1 MELRSENWM
10 VRLVRHRD
18 VLLAFAVVG
27 IISII
32 LLPVPPGILDFLLV
46 INISLSVTVLLL
58 TLFTR
63 DVLEFSAFPT
73 LLLLLTL
80 FRLGL
85 NLSSTKLIL
94 GQGNAGQVIEAFA
107 GFVTG
112 DSYIVGAV
120 VFVIIIIIQLVVITS
135 GATRVA
141 EVGARFTL
149 DAMPGKQ
156 MAIDA
161 DLNAGMIQEDEARK
175 RRLNLQRE
183 ADFYGAMDGSSK
195 FVKGDAMAGIIITLI
210 NFVGGIAIFVG
221 QKGLPF
227 GEAIDRFGRLT
238 IGDGLVS
245 QVPAVLVS
253 VAAGILVTR
262 SASVDGLGDDLGNQL
277 FSKPKVLMV
286 SAVVLLAFGLVP
298 AFPTLPFLFMA
309 GVSAIMGWQMKIKE
323 ADNDTAESEAMTARA
338 VAESRPAADNQVTAK
353 QKDLLA
359 IEIGYGLLSL
369 VDTSTEGGDLLER
382 ILMVRRQCAA
392 EMGFVVAPIRIRDN
406 LMLAPN
412 AYQILLRGC
421 AIAEGEVYPNRLMV
435 MDPGSGTF
443 MVEGIETVEPTFGIK
458 ALWIEAAEKSSAELH
473 GYTVVDPTTVL
484 VTHLKET
491 ILAHAD
497 ELIGRQEVQ
506 KLLEEVR
513 EQYSVVIDELIPGIM
528 TMGEVQKILQNL
540 LKEGV
545 AINDLGTVL
554 ETLADYGTMTKD
566 VEVLTE
572 YVRHGLSRAIVAK
585 CQASDGK
592 LHVITI
598 SHRLEDLIHSHIQ
611 KSLQGSF
618 PALSP
623 DISSQ
628 LISDLQ
634 TQLEIGSLSADQVV
648 ILTSPRIR
656 AALKNLISGSLPKVP
671 VLSLGEIHHR
681 VELAAVGMVDQHD
694 Y

>member
-1 MELRSENWM
+1 MEALTQ
-10 VRLVRHRD
+10 RLGGRLGRHMD

-32 LLPVPPGILDFLLV
+32 LLPVPPGVLDFLLV

-58 TLFTR
+58 TLFTK

-94 GQGNAGQVIEAFA
+94 GQGDAGQVIQAFA

-149 DAMPGKQ
+149 DAMPGNQ

-161 DLNAGMIQEDEARK
+161 DLNAGMIQEEEARK

-210 NFVGGIAIFVG
+210 NLVGGVAIFVG

-262 SASVDGLGDDLGNQL
+262 SASIDGLGDDLGRQL
-277 FSKPKVLMV
+277 FSKSKVLLV
-286 SAVVLLAFGLVP
+286 AAAVLFAFGLVP
-298 AFPTLPFLFMA
+298 AFPTLPFFIMA
-309 GVSAIMGWQMKIKE
+309 GLSALTGWQLMKS
-323 ADNDTAESEAMTARA
+323 DDGTAAALASEAAAASQTP
-338 VAESRPAADNQVTAK
+338 SQPAMDTQVTAK

-359 IEIGYGLLSL
+359 IEIGYGLLPL
-369 VDTSTEGGDLLER
+369 VDTTTEGGDLLER

-406 LMLAPN
+406 LMLHSS
-412 AYQILLRGC
+412 AYQILLRGSV
-421 AIAEGEVYPNRLMV
+421 IAEGEIYPNRFMV
-435 MDPGSGTF
+435 MDPGNGTF
-443 MVEGIETVEPTFGIK
+443 MVDGIETVEPTFGIK
-458 ALWIEAAEKSSAELH
+458 ALWIEASEKTSAELH
-473 GYTVVDPTTVL
+473 GYTVVDPTTVM

-491 ILAHAD
+491 VMTHAD

-513 EQYSVVIDELIPGIM
+513 EQYSVVIDELIPAVM
-528 TMGEVQKILQNL
+528 TLGEVQKVLQSL
-540 LKEGV
+540 LREGV

-554 ETLADYGTMTKD
+554 ETLADYGSMTKD
-566 VEVLTE
+566 TEVLTE
-572 YVRHGLSRAIVAK
+572 YVRHGQSRAIVGK
-585 CQASDGK
+585 WLASDGK
-592 LHVITI
+592 LHVITL
-598 SHRLEDLIHSHIQ
+598 SQRLEDLIHSHIQ

-618 PALSP
+618 PALAPEVSN
-623 DISSQ
+623 Q
-628 LISDLQ
+628 LIGDLQ
-634 TQLEIGSLSADQVV
+634 AQLELGSLSADQVV

-681 VELAAVGMVDQHD
+681 VELVAVGMVDQHD

>member
-1 MELRSENWM
+1 MEMRSENWTG
-10 VRLVRHRD
+10 LIGRHMD

-32 LLPVPPGILDFLLV
+32 LLPVPPSVLDFLLV
-46 INISLSVTVLLL
+46 VNISLSVTVLLL

-94 GQGNAGQVIEAFA
+94 GQGDAGQVIQAFA

-112 DSYIVGAV
+112 ESYIVGAV

-161 DLNAGMIQEDEARK
+161 DLNAGMIQEEEARS

-195 FVKGDAMAGIIITLI
+195 FVKGDAMAGMIITLI

-221 QKGLPF
+221 QKGLTF
-227 GEAIDRFGRLT
+227 SEAVDRFGRLT

-262 SASVDGLGDDLGNQL
+262 SASLDGLGNDLGNQL
-277 FSKPKVLMV
+277 FSKAKVLLV
-286 SAVVLLAFGLVP
+286 SAGVLFVFGCVP
-298 AFPTLPFLFMA
+298 AFPAMPFFIMA
-309 GVSAIMGWQMKIKE
+309 ALSAVTGWKLQQKNSFQALQAAETAQAQARGPIVP
-323 ADNDTAESEAMTARA
+323 DT
-338 VAESRPAADNQVTAK
+338 QVTAK

-359 IEIGYGLLSL
+359 VEIGYGLLTL
-369 VDTSTEGGDLLER
+369 VDTTTDHGDLLER
-382 ILMVRRQCAA
+382 ILMIRRQCAS
-392 EMGFVVAPIRIRDN
+392 ELGFVVAPIRIRDN
-406 LMLAPN
+406 LILAPN
-412 AYQILLRGC
+412 AYTILLRGNP
-421 AIAEGEVYPNRLMV
+421 IAEGEVYPNRLLV

-443 MVEGIETVEPTFGIK
+443 MVEGIETIEPTFGLK
-458 ALWIEAAEKSSAELH
+458 ALWIEASEKSRAEMH
-473 GYTVVDPTTVL
+473 GHTVVDPTTVL

-491 ILAHAD
+491 IQSYAD

-506 KLLEEVR
+506 KLLEDVR
-513 EQYSVVIDELIPGIM
+513 EQYSVVIDELIPGILSL
-528 TMGEVQKILQNL
+528 GELQKVLQNL
-540 LKEGV
+540 LREGV
-545 AINDLGTVL
+545 AINDLGTIL

-566 VEVLTE
+566 IEVLTE
-572 YVRHGLSRAIVAK
+572 YVRHSLSRGIVNRW
-585 CQASDGK
+585 QSSDGK
-592 LHVITI
+592 LHVVTL
-598 SHRLEDLIHSHIQ
+598 SGRLEDLIHSHIQ

-618 PALSP
+618 PALDP
-623 DISSQ
+623 EISSQ

-634 TQLEIGSLSADQVV
+634 TQSELGSLTADQVV
-648 ILTSPRIR
+648 VLTSPRIR
-656 AALKNLISGSLPKVP
+656 AALKNLISGSMPKMA

-681 VELAAVGMVDQHD
+681 VELVAVGMVDLHD
-694 Y
+694 H

>member
-1 MELRSENWM
+1 MEALTQHLGG
-10 VRLVRHRD
+10 RLGRHMD

-32 LLPVPPGILDFLLV
+32 LLPVPPGVLDFLLV

-58 TLFTR
+58 TLFTK

-94 GQGNAGQVIEAFA
+94 GQGDAGQVIQAFA

-161 DLNAGMIQEDEARK
+161 DLNAGMIQEEEARR

-210 NFVGGIAIFVG
+210 NLVGGVAIFVG
-221 QKGLPF
+221 QKGLSF

-262 SASVDGLGDDLGNQL
+262 SASVDGLGDDLGRQL
-277 FSKPKVLMV
+277 FSKSKVMLV
-286 SAVVLLAFGLVP
+286 AAAVLFAFGMVP
-298 AFPTLPFLFMA
+298 AFPTLPFLIMA
-309 GVSAIMGWQMKIKE
+309 GLSAFAGWQLMKRENGAE
-323 ADNDTAESEAMTARA
+323 AALESEAMANAQAQPQA
-338 VAESRPAADNQVTAK
+338 VPDTQVTAK

-359 IEIGYGLLSL
+359 IEIGYGLLPL
-369 VDTSTEGGDLLER
+369 VDATTEGGDLLER

-406 LMLAPN
+406 LMLQPN
-412 AYQILLRGC
+412 AYQILLRGSV
-421 AIAEGEVYPNRLMV
+421 IAEGEIYPNRFMV
-435 MDPGSGTF
+435 MDPGNGTF
-443 MVEGIETVEPTFGIK
+443 MVDGIETVEPTFGIK
-458 ALWIEAAEKSSAELH
+458 ALWIDASEKTSAELH
-473 GYTVVDPTTVL
+473 GYTVVDPTTVM

-491 ILAHAD
+491 VMTHAD

-513 EQYSVVIDELIPGIM
+513 TQYSVVIDELIPAVM
-528 TMGEVQKILQNL
+528 TLGEVQKVLQSL
-540 LKEGV
+540 LREGV

-554 ETLADYGTMTKD
+554 ETLADYGSMTKD
-566 VEVLTE
+566 TEVLTE
-572 YVRHGLSRAIVAK
+572 YVRHGLSRAIVGK
-585 CQASDGK
+585 WLASDGK
-592 LHVITI
+592 LHVITL
-598 SHRLEDLIHSHIQ
+598 SQRLEDLIHSHIQ

-618 PALSP
+618 PALAPEASN
-623 DISSQ
+623 Q
-628 LISDLQ
+628 LIADLQ
-634 TQLEIGSLSADQVV
+634 TQLELGSLSADQVV
-648 ILTSPRIR
+648 VLTSPRIR

-681 VELAAVGMVDQHD
+681 VELVAVGMVDQHD

>member
-1 MELRSENWM
+1 MELRTENWM
-10 VRLVRHRD
+10 GRLGRHRD

-94 GQGNAGQVIEAFA
+94 GQGDAGQVIEAFA
-107 GFVTG
+107 SFVTG
-112 DSYIVGAV
+112 DSYVVGAV

-161 DLNAGMIQEDEARK
+161 DLNAGMIQEEEARK

-210 NFVGGIAIFVG
+210 NFIGGIAIFVG

-286 SAVVLLAFGLVP
+286 SAVVLFAFGLVP

-309 GVSAIMGWQMKIKE
+309 GMSAFMGWQMKKKE
-323 ADNDTAESEAMTARA
+323 NDKDTSESEAMTARA
-338 VAESRPAADNQVTAK
+338 VAESRPAADTQVTAK

-369 VDTSTEGGDLLER
+369 VDASMEGGDLLER

-406 LMLAPN
+406 LMLGPN

-443 MVEGIETVEPTFGIK
+443 MVDGIETVEPTFGIK
-458 ALWIEAAEKSSAELH
+458 ALWIEAAEKSVAELH

-540 LKEGV
+540 LREGV

-572 YVRHGLSRAIVAK
+572 YVRHGLSRAIVGK
-585 CQASDGK
+585 WQASDGK

-598 SHRLEDLIHSHIQ
+598 SQRLEDLIHSHIQ

-681 VELAAVGMVDQHD
+681 VELAAVGMVDHRD

>member
-1 MELRSENWM
+1 MEIPNDRWSSFFGKNM
-10 VRLVRHRD
+10 D
-18 VLLAFAVVG
+18 VILAFAVVG

-32 LLPVPPGILDFLLV
+32 LLPVPPGLLDFLLV
-46 INISLSVTVLLL
+46 VNISLSVTVLLL

-80 FRLGL
+80 YRLGL

-94 GQGNAGQVIEAFA
+94 GQGNAGQVINAFA

-120 VFVIIIIIQLVVITS
+120 VFVIIIIIQLIVITS

-161 DLNAGMIQEDEARK
+161 DLNAGMIQEEEARQ

-195 FVKGDAMAGIIITLI
+195 FVKGDAIAGIIITLI
-210 NFVGGIAIFVG
+210 NFVGGIAIFAG
-221 QKGLPF
+221 QKGLGI
-227 GEAIDRFGRLT
+227 GEAIDQFGKLT

-262 SASVDGLGDDLGNQL
+262 SASRDGFGKDLGNQL
-277 FSKPKVLMV
+277 FAKPKVMMV
-286 SAVVLLAFGLVP
+286 SSVVLFMFGLVP
-298 AFPTLPFLFMA
+298 AFPTFPFLIMSFL
-309 GVSAIMGWQMKIKE
+309 SAIVGWQLRDNERKIQAVVTE
-323 ADNDTAESEAMTARA
+323 RESAMTHSERQ
-338 VAESRPAADNQVTAK
+338 PDHQVIAK
-353 QKDLLA
+353 QKDVLA
-359 IEIGYGLLSL
+359 IEIGYGLLTL
-369 VDTSTEGGDLLER
+369 VDSGADSGDLLER
-382 ILMVRRQCAA
+382 ILMVRKQCAS

-406 LMLAPN
+406 LSLQPN
-412 AYQILLRGC
+412 AYDILLRGNP
-421 AIAEGEVYPNRLMV
+421 IAHGEIYANKLMV
-435 MDPGSGTF
+435 MDPGNGTF
-443 MVEGIETVEPTFGIK
+443 LVEGIETIEPTFGIK
-458 ALWIEAAEKSSAELH
+458 ALWIESAEKSNAEMH
-473 GYTVVDPTTVL
+473 GYTVVDATTVM

-491 ILAHAD
+491 IMMHAD

-506 KLLEEVR
+506 KLLEDVK

-528 TMGEVQKILQNL
+528 SLGEVQKILQNL
-540 LKEGV
+540 VREGV
-545 AINDLGTVL
+545 AINDLGTIL
-554 ETLADYGTMTKD
+554 ETLADYGTMSKD
-566 VEVLTE
+566 IEVLTE
-572 YVRHGLSRAIVAK
+572 YVRHTLSRSIVSRWLS
-585 CQASDGK
+585 SDGK
-592 LHVITI
+592 LHVITL
-598 SHRLEDLIHSHIQ
+598 SGRLEDLIYAHIQ

-618 PALSP
+618 PALDP
-623 DISSQ
+623 EMASQ
-628 LISDLQ
+628 LIADIQ
-634 TQLEIGSLSADQVV
+634 VQAEIGTLTTDQVV
-648 ILTSPRIR
+648 VLAAPRIR
-656 AALKNLISGSLPKVP
+656 AALKNLISGSLPKLA

-681 VELAAVGMVDQHD
+681 VDLISVGMVDIHD
-694 Y
+694 N

>member
-1 MELRSENWM
+1 MEMRSGLWTGNIG
-10 VRLVRHRD
+10 RHMD

-32 LLPVPPGILDFLLV
+32 LLPVPPGVLDFLLV
-46 INISLSVTVLLL
+46 VNISLSVTVLLL
-58 TLFTR
+58 TLFTK

-94 GQGNAGQVIEAFA
+94 GQGDAGQVIHAFA

-161 DLNAGMIQEDEARK
+161 DLSAGMIQEEEART

-221 QKGLPF
+221 QKGLTF
-227 GEAIDRFGRLT
+227 GEALDRFGRLT

-245 QVPAVLVS
+245 QVPAVLIS

-262 SASVDGLGDDLGNQL
+262 SASLDGLGDDLGNQL
-277 FSKPKVLMV
+277 FSKSKVLLV
-286 SAVVLLAFGLVP
+286 SAAVLFVFGLVP
-298 AFPTLPFLFMA
+298 AFPTLPFLIMA
-309 GVSAIMGWQMKIKE
+309 ALSAVTGWRLRSKE
-323 ADNDTAESEAMTARA
+323 LSLADDFQIHSDAPEVPSSPADTQITAR
-338 VAESRPAADNQVTAK
+338 
-353 QKDLLA
+353 QKDLLS
-359 IEIGYGLLSL
+359 IEIGYGLLTL
-369 VDTSTEGGDLLER
+369 ADAATEGGDLLER
-382 ILMVRRQCAA
+382 VLMVRKQCAA

-406 LMLAPN
+406 LLLPPN
-412 AYQILLRGC
+412 VYHILLRGNT
-421 AIAEGEVYPNRLMV
+421 IAEGEVYSNRLMV
-435 MDPGSGTF
+435 MDPGSGAFT
-443 MVEGIETVEPTFGIK
+443 MDGIETVEPTFGIK
-458 ALWIEAAEKSSAELH
+458 ALWIDISEKQNAEIQ

-491 ILAHAD
+491 ILSHAD

-513 EQYSVVIDELIPGIM
+513 EQYSVVIDELIPAVM
-528 TMGEVQKILQNL
+528 SLGEVQKVLQSL
-540 LKEGV
+540 LREGV
-545 AINDLGTVL
+545 AINDLGTIF

-566 VEVLTE
+566 TEVLTE
-572 YVRHGLSRAIVAK
+572 YVRHGLSRSIVSRWL
-585 CQASDGK
+585 ASDGK
-592 LHVITI
+592 LHVITL
-598 SHRLEDLIHSHIQ
+598 SPKLEELIHSHLQ

-618 PALSP
+618 PALDPKVSA
-623 DISSQ
+623 Q
-628 LISDLQ
+628 LIADLQ
-634 TQLEIGSLSADQVV
+634 VQLELGSMSADQVV

-681 VELAAVGMVDQHD
+681 VELSAIGMVDTHD
-694 Y
+694 H